1 MSCRKFKETRENYVI
16 GQNLHIMKSRRGF
29 AAISRECAIDRV
41 HSKRMINLVSALL
54 FMGFLGWH
62 EEFFSELYEQPLFL
76 PRHPAVDVFGP
87 SEG

>member
-1 MSCRKFKETRENYVI
+1 MPKIKGNAGKLRNWSKPAFYEKP
-16 GQNLHIMKSRRGF
+16 F

-41 HSKRMINLVSALL
+41 HSKRMVNLVSALFLLL